1 MTQLRNGILFT
12 TTLLLGGTACAAGN
26 DNSWYLG
33 AKAGWSHFYD
43 IDTQRLVEQ
52 LQDGLQQRDD
62 NKNAFGLGVFAGY
75 QLNRNVGVE
84 LGYDW
89 LGKYETRG
97 ELAGI
102 KLEGEAKSQMLQAS
116 LKLGGPISE
125 QLDLYTRLGGAYAWT
140 ESSATARYAGN
151 TLSDSGK
158 EHSAAFVGALGAE
171 YSLTP
176 SWALRLEYQYTT
188 PLGDASLDRTAIEL
202 DNGLLAL
209 GIVYRV
215 GQETFTQAEPITP
228 PPVAIAP
235 ARVIINQRFNLSSD
249 VLFEFN
255 RATLKP
261 AAHLELDK
269 LYRQLKDNRTLDG
282 RITIVGHTDRIG
294 SDAYNQPL
302 SELRARSVAD
312 YLQAKGISAS
322 KLSSEGRGKR
332 EPLTGERCHQVKRSE
347 LIPCLAPDRRVEIM
361 VEGISRSE

>member
-140 ESSATARYAGN
+140 VDQRAKMTRF
-151 TLSDSGK
+151 SG
-158 EHSAAFVGALGAE
+158 F
-171 YSLTP
+171 
-176 SWALRLEYQYTT
+176 
-188 PLGDASLDRTAIEL
+188 
-202 DNGLLAL
+202 
-209 GIVYRV
+209 
-215 GQETFTQAEPITP
+215 
-228 PPVAIAP
+228 
-235 ARVIINQRFNLSSD
+235 
-249 VLFEFN
+249 
-255 RATLKP
+255 
-261 AAHLELDK
+261 
-269 LYRQLKDNRTLDG
+269 
-282 RITIVGHTDRIG
+282 
-294 SDAYNQPL
+294 
-302 SELRARSVAD
+302 
-312 YLQAKGISAS
+312 SAS
-322 KLSSEGRGKR
+322 NFDHPGVCATIRFL
-332 EPLTGERCHQVKRSE
+332 
-347 LIPCLAPDRRVEIM
+347 
-361 VEGISRSE
+361 